1 MTGRGLGQLALI
13 LALLLVV
20 LYALKPLW
28 GALIL
33 ASLFY
38 LLLHP
43 LVLRLRTRGWPRHGA
58 ILLALGAPLAAL
70 GWLFHYLMLEAA
82 NYLPRLPED
91 LRQLQSGLGQML
103 SELDQRL
110 QLLTGMQTRLAEQFH
125 QLRPETWLN
134 TEQLLSSSGWVAAIA
149 VNGVLAPVLA
159 FFLLRDYRHYR
170 DQALAALPNHRIE
183 LGWLLYRRIAGRLQS
198 YLRGLLMQ
206 ATILATVTAT
216 GFALAGFPSALLLGL
231 LTGVAGLV
239 PYLGPFLAMVPPA
252 LVLLASPAMGLE
264 SLIEAVLVILVGF
277 GFDNLVVI
285 PFLLAGTVNVHPA
298 LALMAVLVAGHLA
311 GIPGMVIIIPLLG
324 MVGIVIKT
332 LLEAPGRAGPTLAD
346 PACDA

>member
-1 MTGRGLGQLALI
+1 MTARGLAQLALI
-13 LALLLVV
+13 LALVLAA
-20 LYALKPLW
+20 LYALRPLW
-28 GALIL
+28 GALIFACL
-33 ASLFY
+33 LY

-43 LVLRLRTRGWPRHGA
+43 LVLRLRTLGWPRYGA
-58 ILLALGAPLAAL
+58 IMLALGAPLLAL
-70 GWLFHYLMLEAA
+70 GGLLQYLVREAA
-82 NYLPRLPED
+82 NYLPRLSED
-91 LRQLQSGLGQML
+91 LRQLQTGLADML
-103 SELDQRL
+103 TDLDRRL
-110 QLLTGMQTRLAEQFH
+110 QLLTGVQIRLAEQFE
-125 QLRPETWLN
+125 QLQPETWLN

-149 VNGVLAPVLA
+149 VNSVLAPVLA
-159 FFLLRDYRHYR
+159 FFLLRDYRRLR
-170 DQALAALPNHRIE
+170 DRALAALPNHRIE

-206 ATILATVTAT
+206 ATILASVTAT

-239 PYLGPFLAMVPPA
+239 PYLGPFLALVPPA
-252 LVLLASPAMGLE
+252 LVLLANPAMGLE
-264 SLIEAVLVILVGF
+264 SLVEAVLVILVGF

-298 LALMAVLVAGHLA
+298 LALMAVLAAGHVA

-332 LLEAPGRAGPTLAD
+332 LLEAPVHAR
-346 PACDA
+346 PAVAAPGGL

>member
-1 MTGRGLGQLALI
+1 MTGRGLAQLALV
-13 LALLLVV
+13 LVLLLAV

-33 ASLFY
+33 ACLFY

-43 LVLRLRTRGWPRHGA
+43 VVLRLRTRGWPRDGA
-58 ILLALGAPLAAL
+58 IMLALGAPLLAL
-70 GWLFHYLMLEAA
+70 GWLFHYLMLQAA

-91 LRQLQSGLGQML
+91 LRQLQTGLARML

-110 QLLTGMQTRLAEQFH
+110 QLLTGLQTRLAEQFH
-125 QLRPETWLN
+125 ELRPETWLN
-134 TEQLLSSSGWVAAIA
+134 TEQLLSSSGWIAAIGI
-149 VNGVLAPVLA
+149 NGVLAPVLA
-159 FFLLRDYRHYR
+159 FFLLRDYRRLR
-170 DQALAALPNHRIE
+170 DRALALLPNHRIE

-216 GFALAGFPSALLLGL
+216 GFALAGFPSAVLLGL

-239 PYLGPFLAMVPPA
+239 PYLGPFLALVPPA
-252 LVLLASPAMGLE
+252 LVLLASPALGLE
-264 SLIEAVLVILVGF
+264 SVVEAILVIVAGF

-298 LALMAVLVAGHLA
+298 LALMAVLAAGHLA

-332 LLEAPGRAGPTLAD
+332 LLEAPGRGGPTMAHPGVL
-346 PACDA
+346 